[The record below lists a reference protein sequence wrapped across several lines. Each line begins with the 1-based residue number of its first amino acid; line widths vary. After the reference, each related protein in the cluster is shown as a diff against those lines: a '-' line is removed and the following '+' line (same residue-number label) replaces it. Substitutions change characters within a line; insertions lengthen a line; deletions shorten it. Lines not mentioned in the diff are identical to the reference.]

1 MAEFEAKMQLAELEG
16 MRDLFQKITDL
27 CFTRC
32 IRGNYSKPELSRPE
46 SICVDEC
53 VIKFMNIHQQI
64 GPILNE
70 MAEEQARL

>member
-1 MAEFEAKMQLAELEG
+1 MADFDAKMQLAELEG

-32 IRGNYSKPELSRPE
+32 IRGNYSKAEMTRPE

-53 VIKFMNIHQQI
+53 VIKVGKF
-64 GPILNE
+64 
-70 MAEEQARL
+70 RR